1 MDSVLYGLVNFV
13 PKITIG
19 LQLIYSYVKKLGITI
34 LRCTSDTVL
43 CNYVHVST
51 QVCAMYP

>member
-19 LQLIYSYVKKLGITI
+19 LQLIYSDVKKLGITL